1 MKSARRF
8 GWAKRDKKK
17 KKQHERQR
25 KIGEKDTA
33 RGGPKSERE
42 GEKEIIAYLRGQT
55 KTNNVDS
62 LFNI

>member
-8 GWAKRDKKK
+8 GWAKRDNKN
-17 KKQHERQR
+17 ERKR
-25 KIGEKDTA
+25 KIGKEETA
-33 RGGPKSERE
+33 RGGRKTERE

-55 KTNNVDS
+55 KINNADS